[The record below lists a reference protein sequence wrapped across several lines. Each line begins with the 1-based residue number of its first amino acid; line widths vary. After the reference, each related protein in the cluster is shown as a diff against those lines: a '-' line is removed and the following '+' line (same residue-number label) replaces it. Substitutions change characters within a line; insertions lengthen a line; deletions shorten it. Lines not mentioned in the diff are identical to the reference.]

1 MVRYSVVVGVLAL
14 TLCQVAAA
22 QTDVSDLVERLGP
35 SVVLIRTFDASGRS
49 LTQGSGFL
57 LEDERVVTNTHVVRG
72 AANVEVLDSDGRLIG
87 ATQYAEALSNSVDL
101 AILPRVQTN
110 QPGLGLASGDP
121 RVGTAVI
128 VIGAPEGLQN
138 TVSDGIISAV
148 RNVDSQRLIQI
159 SAAIS
164 EGSSGGPV
172 VTLDGQ
178 VIGVAVS
185 TIDGGQNL
193 NFAIPS
199 DSVAVL
205 AASPPGQIE
214 FGSVT
219 SIPGEI
225 LEGRDLTFDREIS
238 SDLHSNMP
246 TFPDGSYYEV
256 WNFSGAQGQRIRLR
270 MRSDAFDTFLIL
282 GRIVDDRLVRLVV
295 NDDQGP
301 FNLDSRI
308 DLTLP
313 ADGEYV
319 IHATSLHGGAQ
330 GAYTIEL
337 EDR

>member
-1 MVRYSVVVGVLAL
+1 MNRYLAVGVVLSL
-14 TLCQVAAA
+14 IIVQPVAA
-22 QTDVSDLVERLGP
+22 QTDVSALVARLGP
-35 SVVLIRTFDASGRS
+35 SVVLIRTFDSNGRS

-57 LEDERVVTNTHVVRG
+57 LDDRRVVTNTHVVRG
-72 AANVEVLDSDGRLIG
+72 AANVEVLNSDGRLIG

-101 AILPRVQTN
+101 AILPRVQTD
-110 QPGLGLASGDP
+110 QPGLTLAEGDP
-121 RVGTAVI
+121 LVGTAVI

-148 RNVDSQRLIQI
+148 RTVDTQRLIQI
-159 SAAIS
+159 TAAIS
-164 EGSSGGPV
+164 QGSSGGPV
-172 VTLDGQ
+172 VSLDGR

-205 AASPPGQIE
+205 AASPVGQIS
-214 FGSVT
+214 FGTVT
-219 SIPGEI
+219 SAAGEI
-225 LEGRDLTFDREIS
+225 TEGRDLPFDREVT
-238 SDLHSNMP
+238 SDLHAGLP

-256 WNFSGAQGQRIRLR
+256 WNFQGEQGQRIRLR
-270 MRSDAFDTFLIL
+270 MRSDAFDTYLML
-282 GRIVDDRLVRLVV
+282 GRMADGRLVRLVV

-319 IHATSLHGGAQ
+319 VHATSLRGGAQ
-330 GAYTIEL
+330 GAYSITL
-337 EDR
+337 QDR